1 MIMEPDKLSA
11 LTRQLAELA
20 AALPEMQKQL
30 KEAAV
35 KEAVEGGAVVR
46 VIPEWFPRPVRVGKG
61 ECGNVDPWFSLT
73 QADWVAEM
81 RAGFAGWMETTEG
94 SGRPKV
100 LINYAAAREWLQQ
113 KWERQKER
121 RVS

>member
-1 MIMEPDKLSA
+1 MDLKAMAQQMAA
-11 LTRQLAELA
+11 LT

-35 KEAVEGGAVVR
+35 REAVDGGAMVR
-46 VIPEWFPRPVRVGKG
+46 VVPEWFPRPVRAEAGSG
-61 ECGNVDPWFSLT
+61 GNVDPWFGLT

-81 RAGFAGWMETTEG
+81 KAGFSGWMQTTEG

-100 LINYAAAREWLQQ
+100 LINYEAAREWLQQ
-113 KWERQKER
+113 KWQRQRER
-121 RVS
+121 RLA